1 MKIKEIGE
9 RCKRFRIMKSYL
21 QSQVAQEV
29 GCSRENV
36 AAFDNGRNDSA
47 IIFLWYIKKG
57 LNINED

>member
-1 MKIKEIGE
+1 
-9 RCKRFRIMKSYL
+9 MKSYL

-36 AAFDNGRNDSA
+36 SAFETGRNDSA

-57 LNINED
+57 LNVNDD